1 MLFANKDLYKQK
13 HYNELLYKLKGSN
26 RQPVID
32 ARLLYEP
39 YHVGIYD
46 VACII
51 TLHLHL
57 RICIMHSLP
66 LRSCIIISSRDRS
79 RCWQRGFSN

>member
-1 MLFANKDLYKQK
+1 MVVVLLITVFGMPDFSYRKINVLKKCSMLFANKDLYKQK

-26 RQPVID
+26 RQPVIN

-46 VACII
+46 VA
-51 TLHLHL
+51 
-57 RICIMHSLP
+57 S
-66 LRSCIIISSRDRS
+66 
-79 RCWQRGFSN
+79 